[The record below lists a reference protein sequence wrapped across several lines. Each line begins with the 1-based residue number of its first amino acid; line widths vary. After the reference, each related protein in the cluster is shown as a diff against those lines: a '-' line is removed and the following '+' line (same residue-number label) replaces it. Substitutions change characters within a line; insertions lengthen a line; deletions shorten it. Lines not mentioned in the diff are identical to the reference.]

1 MVMSKSITPKK
12 VKHIGN
18 TAELG
23 HYLRE
28 SRREQTVTISD
39 ASALVSLGERFIS
52 EIERGKE
59 TAFLD
64 KTLQYINQLGLSLH
78 IYPRNTLTIHSP
90 YGALADIK
98 AIGQLARQHRKKQRA
113 TMETVKQVSGLGL
126 RFLSEFERGNNS
138 QIGKVLNALKT
149 YGLEVAIS
157 PKNYR
162 LSRADLTD
170 A

>member
-1 MVMSKSITPKK
+1 MTKSIAPKK
-12 VKHIGN
+12 VKHIDN
-18 TAELG
+18 AAELG
-23 HYLRE
+23 RYLRA
-28 SRREQTVTISD
+28 SRREQAVTISD

-78 IYPRNTLTIHSP
+78 IYPRNALTIHSP
-90 YGALADIK
+90 YGALDDIK
-98 AIGQLARQHRKKQRA
+98 AIGQLARQHRKKQNA
-113 TMETVKQVSGLGL
+113 TMETVKQISGLGL

-138 QIGKVLNALKT
+138 QIGKALSALKT
-149 YGLEVAIS
+149 YGLEVVIS

-162 LSRADLTD
+162 LSKADLSD
-170 A
+170 V

>member
-1 MVMSKSITPKK
+1 MVMSKSIAPKK
-12 VKHIGN
+12 VKYIDN

-23 HYLRE
+23 HYLRA
-28 SRREQTVTISD
+28 SRREQAVTISD

-64 KTLQYINQLGLSLH
+64 KTLHYINQLGLSLH

-90 YGALADIK
+90 YGAFADIK
-98 AIGQLARQHRKKQRA
+98 AIGQLARQHRKKQKA
-113 TMETVKQVSGLGL
+113 TLETVKQISGLGL

-138 QIGKVLNALKT
+138 QIGKALNALKT

-162 LSRADLTD
+162 LSKADLAD
-170 A
+170 V

>member
-1 MVMSKSITPKK
+1 MVMGKSIVLKK
-12 VKHIGN
+12 VKHIDN

-23 HYLRE
+23 HYLRA
-28 SRREQTVTISD
+28 SRREQAVTISD

-64 KTLQYINQLGLSLH
+64 KTLQYINQLGLILH
-78 IYPRNTLTIHSP
+78 IYPRNTLSIHSP

-98 AIGQLARQHRKKQRA
+98 AIGQLARQHRKKQKA
-113 TMETVKQVSGLGL
+113 TLETVKQISGLGL

-138 QIGKVLNALKT
+138 QFGKALNALKT
-149 YGLEVAIS
+149 YVLEVIIS

-162 LSRADLTD
+162 LSKADLAD
-170 A
+170 V

>member
-1 MVMSKSITPKK
+1 MVMSKSIAPKK
-12 VKHIGN
+12 VKHIDN

-23 HYLRE
+23 HYLRA
-28 SRREQTVTISD
+28 SRREQAVTISD

-98 AIGQLARQHRKKQRA
+98 AIGQLA
-113 TMETVKQVSGLGL
+113 L
-126 RFLSEFERGNNS
+126 
-138 QIGKVLNALKT
+138 AL
-149 YGLEVAIS
+149 
-157 PKNYR
+157 
-162 LSRADLTD
+162 
-170 A
+170 

>member
-1 MVMSKSITPKK
+1 MMMSKSIAIKK
-12 VKHIGN
+12 VKHINN

-23 HYLRE
+23 RYLRS
-28 SRREQTVTISD
+28 SRREQAVTISD
-39 ASALVSLGERFIS
+39 ASSLVSLGERFIS

-64 KTLQYINQLGLSLH
+64 KTLQYINQLGLCLH

-90 YGALADIK
+90 YGALDDIK
-98 AIGQLARQHRKKQRA
+98 TIGQLARQHRKEQNA
-113 TMETVKQVSGLGL
+113 TMQTVKQISGLGL

-138 QIGKVLNALKT
+138 QVGKVLSALKA
-149 YGLEVAIS
+149 YGLEMAIS

-162 LSRADLTD
+162 LSKADLAD

>member
-1 MVMSKSITPKK
+1 MTKRIAPKK
-12 VKHIGN
+12 VKHIDN

-23 HYLRE
+23 RYLRA
-28 SRREQTVTISD
+28 SRRQQAVTISD

-64 KTLQYINQLGLSLH
+64 KTLQYIDQLGLSLH
-78 IYPRNTLTIHSP
+78 IYPRNTLTIRPP
-90 YGALADIK
+90 YGALDDIK
-98 AIGQLARQHRKKQRA
+98 AIGQLARQHRKKQNA
-113 TMETVKQVSGLGL
+113 TMETVKQISGLGL

-138 QIGKVLNALKT
+138 QIGKALSALKT
-149 YGLEVAIS
+149 YGLEVVVS

-162 LSRADLTD
+162 LSKADLTNV
-170 A
+170 

>member
-1 MVMSKSITPKK
+1 MKISKSNTPTK
-12 VKHIGN
+12 VRHIDN
-18 TAELG
+18 TADLG
-23 HYLRE
+23 RYLRE
-28 SRREQTVTISD
+28 SRQEQSVTINN
-39 ASALVSLGERFIS
+39 ASALVSLGQRFIS

-78 IYPRNTLTIHSP
+78 IYPRNSLNIQSP
-90 YGALADIK
+90 YGAITDIK
-98 AIGQLARQHRKKQRA
+98 VIGQLARQHRKEQKA
-113 TMETVKQVSGLGL
+113 TLETVKQLSGLGL

-138 QIGKVLNALKT
+138 QIGKALKALKT
-149 YGLEVAIS
+149 YGLEVTIS

-162 LSRADLTD
+162 LSRADLID

>member
-1 MVMSKSITPKK
+1 MTKSIAPKK
-12 VKHIGN
+12 VKHIDN

-23 HYLRE
+23 RYLRA
-28 SRREQTVTISD
+28 SRREQAVTISD

-78 IYPRNTLTIHSP
+78 IYPRNALTIHLP
-90 YGALADIK
+90 YGALDDIK
-98 AIGQLARQHRKKQRA
+98 TIGKLARQHRKKQSA
-113 TMETVKQVSGLGL
+113 TMETVKQISGLGL

-138 QIGKVLNALKT
+138 QIGKALSALKT
-149 YGLEVAIS
+149 YGLEVVIS
-157 PKNYR
+157 PRNYR
-162 LSRADLTD
+162 LSKADLTNV
-170 A
+170 